1 MIKELLG
8 RDRGE
13 RAGVDLCAPGHGLCA
28 RALES
33 DRDVGEA
40 RVMTPGRND
49 REAVAGREPDLA
61 REGEARALADA
72 AKVMVPI
79 EAPFFRIS
87 RSASAVGAVPA

>member
-1 MIKELLG
+1 
-8 RDRGE
+8 
-13 RAGVDLCAPGHGLCA
+13 
-28 RALES
+28 
-33 DRDVGEA
+33 
-40 RVMTPGRND
+40 MTPGRND